1 MWLLSAGRLSGEICK
16 IIQPKVKVNLRA
28 VDSVLDITNT
38 IFQQGLDHF
47 ADVEGVLVLD
57 SGTQSLVDWGWLAQI
72 ERLNVPIVYIS
83 RNENLKPNIPSEA
96 IPHFRFV
103 YSDEGIGVNQIVT
116 ELNYEMD
123 KRKEELQELE
133 EDKTEEVN

>member
-16 IIQPKVKVNLRA
+16 IIQPKVKINLRA

-116 ELNYEMD
+116 ELDYEMD

>member
-16 IIQPKVKVNLRA
+16 LIQPKVKVNLKA

-38 IFQQGLDHF
+38 IFQQGLAHF

-72 ERLNVPIVYIS
+72 ERLGVPIVYIT
-83 RNENLKPNIPSEA
+83 RNENLKPNIPTEA

-103 YSDEGIGVNQIVT
+103 YSVSGIGVNQIAN
-116 ELNYEMD
+116 ELDYEMD
-123 KRKEELQELE
+123 KRTEVLAEKEEIGGI
-133 EDKTEEVN
+133 N

>member
-16 IIQPKVKVNLRA
+16 LIQPKVKVNLKA

-72 ERLNVPIVYIS
+72 ERLGVPIVYIT
-83 RNENLKPNIPSEA
+83 RNEKLKPNIPTEA

-103 YSDEGIGVNQIVT
+103 YSDSGIGVNQIAN
-116 ELNYEMD
+116 ELDYEMD
-123 KRKEELQELE
+123 KRTEVLAEKEEIGGI
-133 EDKTEEVN
+133 N